1 MHQRNSLLLA
11 SLAALAVGGGFLFF
25 RSGAPDL
32 APADTSVVA
41 SAPRS
46 QPDAPASQPRA
57 QQLQSTSVAAG
68 AAQDDSVS
76 GYDPEQDDGQVAF
89 KADANGR
96 IVMNEKTRL
105 DLERLHALYTPSE
118 REKKMAEIAA
128 TLPPEAA
135 RQLYQLMEQYQN
147 YLAAMYQVYPP
158 DREMT
163 SVEQGVSQID
173 GMHGLRVQYFGEQA
187 AAAMFGAEETLQRE
201 LYRQMENEKDLGLTL
216 EEKAE
221 RAQRIYEEQHPR

>member
-1 MHQRNSLLLA
+1 MRKRNALLTA
-11 SLAALAVGGGFLFF
+11 SLAALAVSGSLFFF
-25 RSGAPDL
+25 RSEEPNPAPTEV
-32 APADTSVVA
+32 AAVA
-41 SAPRS
+41 S
-46 QPDAPASQPRA
+46 APASQPRTR
-57 QQLQSTSVAAG
+57 QPQSISVEAG
-68 AAQDDSVS
+68 AAQDDRAAE
-76 GYDPEQDDGQVAF
+76 YDPEQDDGQVAF
-89 KADANGR
+89 KSDANGR

-105 DLERLHALYTPSE
+105 DLERLYALYTPPE
-118 REKKMAEIAA
+118 RETKMAEIAA

-147 YLAAMYQVYPP
+147 YQAAMYQVYPP

-187 AAAMFGAEETLQRE
+187 TVAMFGAEEKLQRE
-201 LYRQMENEKDLGLTL
+201 LYQQMENEKDPSLTL

-221 RAQRIYEEQHPR
+221 RAQRIYQEQHPR

>member
-1 MHQRNSLLLA
+1 MIKRNALLIA
-11 SLAALAVGGGFLFF
+11 SLAALAVGGGLLFF
-25 RSGAPDL
+25 RLEALNPAPTEVGA
-32 APADTSVVA
+32 VA
-41 SAPRS
+41 SARASRPGTQ
-46 QPDAPASQPRA
+46 QPQSAP
-57 QQLQSTSVAAG
+57 VEAG
-68 AAQDDSVS
+68 AAQAI
-76 GYDPEQDDGQVAF
+76 GGAPEYDAEQDDGQLAF

-105 DLERLHALYTPSE
+105 DLERLHALYTPPE
-118 REKKMAEIAA
+118 RERKMTEIAA

-158 DREMT
+158 DRELT
-163 SVEQGVSQID
+163 SVEQGASQID

-187 AAAMFGAEETLQRE
+187 AAAMFGAEEKLQRE
-201 LYRQMENEKDLGLTL
+201 LYQQMENEKDPGLTL

-221 RAQRIYEEQHPR
+221 RAQRIYQEQHPR

>member
-1 MHQRNSLLLA
+1 MNKRKALLIA
-11 SLAALAVGGGFLFF
+11 SLAALAVGGGLLFF
-25 RSGAPDL
+25 RLEAPNPAPTESGA
-32 APADTSVVA
+32 VA
-41 SAPRS
+41 SARAP
-46 QPDAPASQPRA
+46 QPGTQPPQPAP
-57 QQLQSTSVAAG
+57 VEAG
-68 AAQDDSVS
+68 AAQNDGASE
-76 GYDPEQDDGQVAF
+76 YDPELDDGQVAF
-89 KADANGR
+89 RADANGR

-105 DLERLHALYTPSE
+105 DLERLHALYTPPE
-118 REKKMAEIAA
+118 RERKMTEIAA

-135 RQLYQLMEQYQN
+135 RQLYELMEQYQN

-187 AAAMFGAEETLQRE
+187 AAAMFGSEEKLQRE
-201 LYRQMENEKDLGLTL
+201 LYRLMENEKDQSLTL

-221 RAQRIYEEQHPR
+221 RAQRIYQEQHPR

>member
-1 MHQRNSLLLA
+1 MYKHNALLTA
-11 SLAALAVGGGFLFF
+11 SLAALAVCGGFLFF
-25 RSGAPDL
+25 RSEAPNP
-32 APADTSVVA
+32 APTEIAVVA
-41 SAPRS
+41 SV
-46 QPDAPASQPRA
+46 PASPPVTPQRPSA
-57 QQLQSTSVAAG
+57 LAEASASQNDG
-68 AAQDDSVS
+68 ASA
-76 GYDPEQDDGQVAF
+76 YDPEQDDGQVAF

-105 DLERLHALYTPSE
+105 DLERLYALYTLPE
-118 REKKMAEIAA
+118 RETKMTEIAA

-147 YLAAMYQVYPP
+147 YQAAMHQVYPP

-163 SVEQGVSQID
+163 SIEQGVSQID

-187 AAAMFGAEETLQRE
+187 AAAMFGAEEKLQRD
-201 LYRQMENEKDLGLTL
+201 LYQQMENEKDPSLTL

-221 RAQRIYEEQHPR
+221 RAQRIYQEQHPR

>member
-1 MHQRNSLLLA
+1 MIRRNALLIA

-25 RSGAPDL
+25 RSEAPNP
-32 APADTSVVA
+32 APTETEAVA
-41 SAPRS
+41 SAPAL
-46 QPDAPASQPRA
+46 QPNTRQPPQSASI
-57 QQLQSTSVAAG
+57 AAG
-68 AAQDDSVS
+68 AAQGDTAPE
-76 GYDPEQDDGQVAF
+76 YDPEQDDGQVAF

-105 DLERLHALYTPSE
+105 DLERLYALYTPPE
-118 REKKMAEIAA
+118 REAKMAEIAA

-147 YLAAMYQVYPP
+147 YQVAMFQVYPP

-163 SVEQGVSQID
+163 SVEQGISQID
-173 GMHGLRVQYFGEQA
+173 GMHGLRVQHFGEQA
-187 AAAMFGAEETLQRE
+187 TEAMFGAEEKLQRE
-201 LYRQMENEKDLGLTL
+201 LYRQMEKEQDPSLTL

-221 RAQRIYEEQHPR
+221 RAQRIYQEQHPREP